1 MNNTL
6 KLRVM
11 FDMIDNMTKPLKALL
26 AGNKGLATS
35 VKEARRELAEMGKT
49 QKSIAEFRQ
58 MRSGLA
64 ATASKLDAA
73 RGRVAALAGSLRAF
87 GPPSREMIDA
97 FEKAKQKAAS
107 LSAEHEKQASRVRAL
122 REQLAG
128 AGVNTRNLSQHERD
142 LRANIR
148 STTAAMGDQMRRLE
162 ALAEREKRVAA
173 ARTKMQGMQSVA
185 AGMAIGGY
193 AAKGAGTR
201 ILGGMGGALDE
212 AKEYQQQTSQF
223 RSLGIG
229 ESKLNEAISYANS
242 IDVKGLSKLDKLK
255 LLKETYTIT
264 RDMHHAEEM
273 APILARMKVGI
284 ESVMARRGHG
294 EGHGEVAEQMLM
306 DLVKTTE
313 LRGSLKS
320 PEAFRQAVDNATKAY
335 VASSGTVKPEDFL
348 NAIKTGG
355 IAAKQLGD
363 NSFYFG
369 LLHTM
374 QEMGGF
380 RTGTG
385 LMSAYTNWAQGRTTQ
400 QTAEDLMASGLLKKG
415 SVKYGKTGHITKM
428 LPDAM
433 KQIELY
439 KTDPFEYLMKVV
451 IPNIDP
457 HGKLTDQQMLSKIG
471 QKFSSRKGGDL
482 FSSLYLERANIEKH
496 RANAPKANGVDALYA
511 EGMGIAYGKE
521 MDALAKKATLEQE
534 IGEKILPLYNQGLEI
549 TAKLLER
556 VSGWMERNKE
566 TARVLVVSLA
576 ALGVVLAVGGAL
588 TLGLAAI
595 IGPLALVRFG
605 MSMLGKEGG
614 LLESGI
620 GRGAG
625 AFRRLSSA
633 ASGAAAATRNG
644 ATRARAAL
652 SATWQASSPSAA
664 SASLRGYV
672 RSLGQR
678 VPAACQ
684 AAREAVKKWG
694 VSAATALKD
703 GISAARQ
710 YTVQLW
716 RAVAA
721 QAAATRA
728 AAASRWTA
736 ATQYVARRGAPG
748 VAVDAAKGGFN
759 LIKGGAASAISGV
772 ASALGGLGQTL
783 MFVGRLALTNPI
795 GLVITGIALAALL
808 IVRYWE
814 PIKAFFSGFWQGLTE
829 GLKPLAPL
837 FSRVFGILGTVFEP
851 LKPVFDWLVD
861 AVKSVWKWITRLLG
875 PVDTSKESLDAAT
888 NAGKGFGAWLA
899 NIIVVAAEA
908 AGRFVEFGANI
919 MSGLVNGIK
928 NGLGSVK
935 DAITNVADSTVSW
948 FKEKLGIHSPS
959 RVFGELGGFIGQ
971 GAAIGMDGEQG
982 RVAKAAVGLATVAVS
997 AFSGPA
1003 TAAAVPLVRS
1013 TVPIDTRPPIT
1024 SAPAAGSAAAGGV
1037 GSITINIYPAPGADP
1052 SAIAQAVRAELD
1064 RRERSKQARIGARLS
1079 D

>member
-87 GPPSREMIDA
+87 GPPSREMIAA

-142 LRANIR
+142 LRASIR

-162 ALAEREKRVAA
+162 ALGDREKRVAA

-193 AAKGAGTR
+193 AARSTGMR
-201 ILGGMGGALDE
+201 VLGGLEGTLDE
-212 AKEYQQQTSQF
+212 EKKMTNERARITALGLGDQATKDAEKYV
-223 RSLGIG
+223 RSMHMMGVSTTENMTMMRDALSIFADEHHAQMVMPTLATMKFG
-229 ESKLNEAISYANS
+229 NEALFGAEDAHANEE
-242 IDVKGLSKLDKLK
+242 KFMNMLK
-255 LLKETYTIT
+255 VI
-264 RDMHHAEEM
+264 
-273 APILARMKVGI
+273 
-284 ESVMARRGHG
+284 
-294 EGHGEVAEQMLM
+294 
-306 DLVKTTE
+306 E
-313 LRGSLKS
+313 LRGGMKDI
-320 PEAFRQAVDNATKAY
+320 PTFKNEANMVQKVLSA
-335 VASSGTVKPEDFL
+335 
-348 NAIKTGG
+348 TGG
-355 IAAKQLGD
+355 RVGGDEWRNFIQTGGVAAKQLRQD
-363 NSFYFG
+363 AFYYQMEP
-369 LLHTM
+369 LI
-374 QEMGGF
+374 QEMGGHAV
-380 RTGTG
+380 GTG
-385 LMSAYTNWAQGRTTQ
+385 LMSAYSNVYQGKTTVR
-400 QTAEDLMASGLLKKG
+400 AAKEMMNLGLLDKKN
-415 SVKYGKTGHITKM
+415 V
-428 LPDAM
+428 
-433 KQIELY
+433 
-439 KTDPFEYLMKVV
+439 EY
-451 IPNIDP
+451 N
-457 HGKLTDQQMLSKIG
+457 KIG
-471 QKFSSRKGGDL
+471 MIKRIKPGALLGGDL
-482 FSSLYLERANIEKH
+482 FKASPLEWLEKVFL
-496 RANAPKANGVDALYA
+496 PQ
-511 EGMGIAYGKE
+511 
-521 MDALAKKATLEQE
+521 LAKKGITDPDKVKDMISTVFTNRTAANLFSTFYMQRGQIHKNERLNAGAYGIDDAARLGAGTTQGKEIDALSKMRDLKRE
-534 IGEKILPLYNQGLEI
+534 IGERVTPLYNAALDKTREILGGLI
-549 TAKLLER
+549 DFMQQHDTAAKVIL
-556 VSGWMERNKE
+556 
-566 TARVLVVSLA
+566 TVLASLA
-576 ALGVVLAVGGAL
+576 ALLVVLGTFTIAL
-588 TLGLAAI
+588 AGVL
-595 IGPLALVRFG
+595 GPLAIVRFS
-605 MSMLGKEGG
+605 MTMLGMKGG
-614 LLESGI
+614 ILSRVLDT
-620 GRGAG
+620 GAG
-625 AFRRLSSA
+625 AFRRFSGA
-633 ASGAAAATRNG
+633 ASGAGKAAQVG
-644 ATRARAAL
+644 ATRIRASL
-652 SATWQASSPSAA
+652 SAAWQASSPSAA
-664 SASLRGYV
+664 AASLRGYV

-694 VSAATALKD
+694 VTAATALKD
-703 GISAARQ
+703 GIRAARQ

-721 QAAATRA
+721 QVAATRA
-728 AAASRWTA
+728 AAASRWTT
-736 ATQYVARRGAPG
+736 ATQYVARRGASG

-861 AVKSVWKWITRLLG
+861 AVKRVWKWITRLLG

-899 NIIVVAAEA
+899 DIIVVAAEA

-935 DAITNVADSTVSW
+935 DAITNVADSTVAW

-982 RVAKAAVGLATVAVS
+982 RVAKAAVGLATVAVA

-1013 TVPIDTRPPIT
+1013 TVPIDTRSPIT
-1024 SAPAAGSAAAGGV
+1024 SAPAAGSAAAAGL

-1052 SAIAQAVRAELD
+1052 AAIAQAVRAELD